1 MKRFC
6 LALFICGLV
15 LFLSGS
21 ILWATSFT
29 SHTSVINDGPLIDF
43 EGYAKGTLIS
53 TQYSGVT
60 FGEAPYA
67 GLPQIDTN
75 PFMFG
80 YLGSSG
86 NSVLVGGQSANY
98 PLAASAGITATFS
111 TPQYWIQA
119 FLSDK
124 APLGDYPVTI
134 FGSGNVILESITLL
148 KSDVSPGIY
157 VGFIRPTADIVSI
170 QFGPSSYSSSF
181 FFDAFAIDDLR
192 LDPPAVPEPGT
203 LFLLG
208 SGIVGLW
215 GFRKKFKK

>member
-6 LALFICGLV
+6 LAI
-15 LFLSGS
+15 FLCFL
-21 ILWATSFT
+21 ILLLSDGTIWAVSFK
-29 SHTSVINDGPLIDF
+29 SSTSVINEGPLIDF
-43 EGYAKGTLIS
+43 EGIAKGTPIS
-53 TQYSGVT
+53 TQYPGVT

-67 GLPQIDTN
+67 GIPQIDTK
-75 PFMFG
+75 PFLYG

-86 NSVLVGGQSANY
+86 NNVLVGSQSANY
-98 PLAASAGITATFS
+98 WLPTVAGITATFS

-119 FLSDK
+119 FLSDR

-134 FGSGNVILESITLL
+134 FGSGNVVLESITLAQ
-148 KSDVSPGIY
+148 SDVNPGIY

-170 QFGPSSYSSSF
+170 QFGPSSYRSSF
-181 FFDAFAIDDLR
+181 FMDSFAIDDLR

-203 LFLLG
+203 LLLLG